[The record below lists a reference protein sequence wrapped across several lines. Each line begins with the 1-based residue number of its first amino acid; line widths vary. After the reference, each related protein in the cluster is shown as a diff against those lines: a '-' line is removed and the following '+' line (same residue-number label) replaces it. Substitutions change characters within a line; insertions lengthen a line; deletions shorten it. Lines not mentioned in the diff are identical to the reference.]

1 MNETVVSSQ
10 TNPLAYLKAI
20 ATLVGTIVTG
30 LLGIYASDTP
40 VGTVLLV
47 LSVIATAVATWAV
60 PNAIVVPGEVV
71 DSRDGWEDDYE
82 DDDVDDED
90 WDEDDEDLSYEES
103 GGMDFPV
110 DADEGVLY
118 HDDMR
123 NPDEERVA
131 SGADVIGEENMPADE
146 PGQPSTDPHR
156 T

>member
-40 VGTVLLV
+40 VGQVLLV
-47 LSVIATAVATWAV
+47 VSVIATAIATWAV

-71 DSRDGWEDDYE
+71 DSSDGWDEDE
-82 DDDVDDED
+82 DDED
-90 WDEDDEDLSYEES
+90 WDDEDDEDLSYEES

-110 DADEGVLY
+110 DADEGALY
-118 HDDMR
+118 RDDMR
-123 NPDEERVA
+123 NPDA
-131 SGADVIGEENMPADE
+131 SLNPTE

-156 T
+156 Y